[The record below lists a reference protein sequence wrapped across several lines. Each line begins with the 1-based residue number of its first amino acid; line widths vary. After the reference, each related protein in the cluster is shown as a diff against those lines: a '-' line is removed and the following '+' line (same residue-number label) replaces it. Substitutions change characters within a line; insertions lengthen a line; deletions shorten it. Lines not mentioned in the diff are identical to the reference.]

1 MINLAKYFE
10 KFKLLDRTFG
20 SKVGDIQSAV
30 EQAVGVHLE
39 PNSIQIKEGKAY
51 INTSPAIRNEI
62 LMNKQQILDILQSK
76 NIKIEIY

>member
-20 SKVGDIQSAV
+20 TKVGDIQSAV

-39 PNSIQIKEGKAY
+39 PSSIQIKEGKAY